1 MVLEKKNINAVL
13 LCHYLSPLEKSVA
26 LYLNNLEFPQ
36 LAGLTQ
42 CIVSGLVEIHPE
54 VLGKIL
60 KSCSNNFGICFIS
73 IYFGFECDPS
83 FEEIYNPRIQGFFVP
98 SLVEFS
104 PVVLEKM

>member
-1 MVLEKKNINAVL
+1 MSLSTPLGKK
-13 LCHYLSPLEKSVA
+13 CGPLFEQPRIPST
-26 LYLNNLEFPQ
+26 
-36 LAGLTQ
+36 GLTQ

-98 SLVEFS
+98 SLVVFS